1 MEAETAVR
9 HLQAKECQGLLAIAR
24 NEEANMEQI
33 LPQSLQKECSPD
45 DTFTLA
51 QGNPFW
57 TSDFQ
62 NYKLIDL
69 CFYKPL
75 SLW

>member
-33 LPQSLQKECSPD
+33 LPQSVQKELMPQAPCSRISC
-45 DTFTLA
+45 LH
-51 QGNPFW
+51 N
-57 TSDFQ
+57 
-62 NYKLIDL
+62 
-69 CFYKPL
+69 
-75 SLW
+75 